1 MPRRRSVRLL
11 PAAEED
17 FSQIVLFV
25 AEDNPSAA
33 EQLMNNI
40 ERKLARLEKF
50 PELGGV
56 PSDPDL
62 AAVGYRFLVTGNYLI
77 FYTLEPRSVLV
88 HRILHGAR
96 DYRQLLL

>member
-1 MPRRRSVRLL
+1 VPRKATVRLL
-11 PAAEED
+11 PTAEQD

-25 AEDNPSAA
+25 AEDNRRAA
-33 EQLMNNI
+33 TRLLNKI
-40 ERKLARLEKF
+40 ETKLVQLEKF
-50 PELGGV
+50 PALGGI

-62 AAVGYRFLVTGNYLI
+62 AAVGYRFLVVGNYLI
-77 FYTLEPRSVLV
+77 FYTLEPGAVII

>member
-1 MPRRRSVRLL
+1 
-11 PAAEED
+11 
-17 FSQIVLFV
+17 
-25 AEDNPSAA
+25 
-33 EQLMNNI
+33 MNNI

-62 AAVGYRFLVTGNYLI
+62 AAVGYRFLVIGNYLI
-77 FYTLEPRSVLV
+77 FYTLEPRSVLI

-96 DYRQLLL
+96 DYRQLLLQERFQPWLEAVVSSAVMFRRLSRLIRACSIR

>member
-1 MPRRRSVRLL
+1 MPRKATVRLL
-11 PAAEED
+11 PAAEQD

-25 AEDNPSAA
+25 AEDNPQAA
-33 EQLMNNI
+33 AKLLNKI
-40 ERKLARLEKF
+40 EAKLAQLEKF
-50 PELGGV
+50 PELGGI

-62 AAVGYRFLVTGNYLI
+62 ATVGYRFLVAGNYLI
-77 FYTLEPRSVLV
+77 FYTLEPGAVII